1 MRGLRPWSVALV
13 LCTLAGPAFGATN
26 MYIQFEQPS
35 IAGTSTADGHKNEIE
50 ILAWKHGFTQPTS
63 PTRSTAGSGTVEQV
77 THQNFTFTKYLD
89 SATDD
94 LLKNCWSGRQFAKVT
109 LSCYRADGATD
120 NKPVKYLTVV
130 MQNVVISNFSVSGG
144 AGDVPVENVSLDY
157 GSVTYTYIDQ
167 KGEQPASQVRPPKA
181 Q

>member
-1 MRGLRPWSVALV
+1 MRGLRLWSVALV

-26 MYIQFEQPS
+26 MYIKFEGPA
-35 IAGTSTADGHKNEIE
+35 IAGTSTAEGRGSEIE
-50 ILAWKHGFTQPTS
+50 ILSWGHGFTHPS
-63 PTRSTAGSGTVEQV
+63 GSVGQA
-77 THQNFTFTKYLD
+77 THQSFQFTKYLD
-89 SATDD
+89 SSTDD
-94 LLKNCWSGRQFAKVT
+94 LLKNCWAGKQFAKVT

-130 MQNVVISNFSVSGG
+130 MQNVVISNFSVAGG
-144 AGDVPVENVSLDY
+144 PGDVPVENVSLDY

-167 KGEQPASQVRPPKA
+167 HGEQPASQVRPPKG